1 MKKILL
7 TGRNGQVGWELQ
19 RTLAPLGEVIAL
31 DREALDLSDAAA
43 IRDTIRVMRPDLIVN
58 AAAYT
63 AVDLAE
69 SESSLAMLVNGQA
82 PGVMAEETRKLGA
95 LLVHFST
102 DYVFDG
108 TKDSPYIED
117 DPPNPIN
124 VYGRSKLA
132 GEQAIQAV
140 GCRHLIFRTSWV
152 YGLRGKNFLRTILR
166 LADEREEL
174 RIIDDQF
181 GAPTWSR
188 MIAESTALAC
198 TRNTPQEGL
207 YHLTSNG
214 AASWHGFTQAILELT
229 RHLRTREPVLTAIP
243 ARDYPL
249 PATRPHNSRLACDRL
264 AKEAD
269 IILPDWRKALSL
281 CLEN

>member
-1 MKKILL
+1 VKKILL
-7 TGRNGQVGWELQ
+7 TGKDGQVGWELQ
-19 RTLAPLGEVIAL
+19 RSLAPLGEVTAFN
-31 DREALDLSDAAA
+31 RAALDLSDAAA
-43 IRDTIRVMRPDLIVN
+43 IRAAIRALRPDLIVN

-69 SESSLAMLVNGQA
+69 SENDLALLINAQA
-82 PGVMAEETRKLGA
+82 PGVMADEAKNLGA

-108 TKDSPYIED
+108 TKDGAYVED
-117 DPPNPIN
+117 DAPSPMNA
-124 VYGRSKLA
+124 YGRSKLA

-152 YGLRGKNFLRTILR
+152 YSLRGKNFLRTILR
-166 LADEREEL
+166 LAEQREEL
-174 RIIDDQF
+174 RIIDDQV

-188 MIAESTALAC
+188 MIAEATVLAC
-198 TRNTPQEGL
+198 AHEAPLEGL
-207 YHLTSNG
+207 FHLASGG

-229 RHLRTREPVLTAIP
+229 RHLRKREPVLTAIP

-249 PATRPHNSRLACDRL
+249 PAARPHNSRLSCERL
-264 AKEAD
+264 ARQTG
-269 IILPDWRKALSL
+269 IILPDWRKALDL
-281 CLEN
+281 CLES